1 MLSAIPFPV
10 IASHDIRQGQ
20 SALIKTGTP
29 GEITGVSG
37 AAPSYYTVMFWP
49 SGPDQAAVTLSYL
62 TRTDIKDA

>member
-20 SALIKTGTP
+20 SALIRTGTP

-37 AAPSYYTVMFWP
+37 AAPSYYTVTFWP
-49 SGPDQAAVTLSYL
+49 SGPDQAPVTLSYL
-62 TRTDIKDA
+62 TRTDIKEA

>member
-37 AAPSYYTVMFWP
+37 AAPSYYTVSFWP
-49 SGPDQAAVTLSYL
+49 SGPDEGPRDAQLSHPN
-62 TRTDIKDA
+62 